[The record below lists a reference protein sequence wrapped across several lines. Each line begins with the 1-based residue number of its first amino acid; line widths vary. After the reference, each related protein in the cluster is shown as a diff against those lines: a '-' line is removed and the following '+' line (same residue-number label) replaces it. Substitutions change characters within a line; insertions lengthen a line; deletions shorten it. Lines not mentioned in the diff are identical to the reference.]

1 MLTAIDLFAG
11 LGGNTL
17 GASRAGVNVV
27 WAANHNRVAV
37 ETHAA
42 NHPDIA
48 HSCQDL
54 EVAKFSTVPDHD
66 ILIASPCCQGH
77 SDAKGVAKAT
87 SEESRSTAW
96 CVFTSMS
103 KKRPLA
109 AVIEN
114 VPEFTRWTESDDVTR
129 KGSVYRHWLALIMT
143 IGPGY
148 HFSSIELDSADL
160 GVPQNRKRLFMVFA
174 RKDVFKNPVD
184 IPQPTTTHVPFASIM
199 EDTAGMKWNRVEDKE
214 ERTRSFIQRSSDL
227 FKRRPF
233 LVPYY
238 GSTLK
243 KGVGRS
249 IDRPLGTVTT
259 KARYALVDSTHKRLR
274 MLRVSEYRA
283 AMDFPASHHLPA
295 TQKDAIML
303 LGNAVT
309 PASTAYVLTKV
320 KEALRVPTL
329 SMRVR

>member
-17 GASRAGVNVV
+17 GAARAGVRVV

-37 ETHAA
+37 DTHEA
-42 NHPDIA
+42 NHPGVA

-66 ILIASPCCQGH
+66 VLLASPCCQGH
-77 SDAKGVAKAT
+77 SDAKGVGKSD

-96 CVFTSMS
+96 CCFTAAS
-103 KKRPLA
+103 KKRPKA
-109 AVIEN
+109 IVIEN
-114 VPEFTRWTESDDVTR
+114 VPEFIRWSESDDKTKR
-129 KGSVYRHWLALIMT
+129 GNVYRHWLALIMT

-160 GVPQNRKRLFMVFA
+160 GVPQNRKRLFMVFV
-174 RKDVFKNPVD
+174 RKDVAKGPVSL
-184 IPQPTTTHVPFASIM
+184 PPPSTPHVPFSSIM
-199 EDTAGMKWNRVEDKE
+199 EDRMGMAWNPVITKA
-214 ERTRSFIQRSSDL
+214 ERTRAFIARSSSM
-227 FKRRPF
+227 FAKRPF

-238 GSTLK
+238 SSTLK
-243 KGVGRS
+243 SGTGRS

-274 MLRVSEYRA
+274 MLTVGEYRA
-283 AMDFPASHHLPA
+283 AMDFPSTHRLPS
-295 TQKDAIML
+295 TQEDAIML

-309 PASTAYVLTKV
+309 PASTTYVLNQV
-320 KEALRVPTL
+320 KEALRVP
-329 SMRVR
+329 SISVRVR